1 MIADTDLPYTGL
13 RVLDI
18 SQGIAGP
25 YCAHVLWQQG
35 AHVLKVEPPSGDWI
49 RFVGVMKGDHNALAI
64 QYNAGK
70 QALAL
75 DARTDA
81 GKKILRGLA
90 AQVDVVVQNFRPG
103 VAERLGVGYNE
114 LSLEK
119 PDLVYVS
126 ISGYG
131 PDGPYADAPA
141 TDSVMQADSGLM
153 FSNQDESGTPRRVG
167 LLAADVMTGL
177 YASQGAATALYQRLA
192 RKRGTHV
199 QVSLFEACASFQ
211 GMCFLEQ
218 AMAGT
223 RPFGAVSAPNGVFDT
238 SDGKISVVTV
248 NTEHFHRICRAMNR
262 PEWIT
267 DPRYLDN
274 AIRFDHRLQLHAD
287 MNEQLKNQPTAH
299 WTTLFQKHDVLHA
312 AVRDYNGVMSH
323 PQALHLKMFQEL
335 EQEGVGSLPY
345 MGLPSHPY
353 HRKATSSPR
362 IGEHSIEVLKAYGLK
377 QAEIDQL
384 ISTGVVKQAGA
395 LANKA

>member
-1 MIADTDLPYTGL
+1 MIADADLPYAGL

-35 AHVLKVEPPSGDWI
+35 AHVLKVEPPAGDWI
-49 RFVGVMKGDHNALAI
+49 RFVGVAKGDHNALAI

-90 AQVDVVVQNFRPG
+90 SQADVVVQNFRPG
-103 VAERLGVGYNE
+103 VAERLGVGYAE
-114 LSLEK
+114 LSREK
-119 PDLVYVS
+119 PELVYVS

-153 FSNQDESGTPRRVG
+153 FSNQDESGMPRRVG

-218 AMAGT
+218 AMAGK

-248 NTEHFHRICRAMNR
+248 NTDHFHRICRAMER
-262 PEWIT
+262 PEWMT
-267 DPRYLDN
+267 DARYLDN
-274 AIRFDHRLQLHAD
+274 AIRFDNRGQLHAD
-287 MNEQLKNQPTAH
+287 MNEQLKLKPTAH
-299 WTTLFQKHDVLHA
+299 WTTLFKKHDVLHA
-312 AVRDYNGVMSH
+312 AVRDYTGVMNH
-323 PQALHLKMFQEL
+323 PQALHLKMFQAL
-335 EQEGVGSLPY
+335 EQAGVGTLPY

-353 HRKATSSPR
+353 HRKAQSSPR
-362 IGEHSIEVLKAYGLK
+362 IGEHSVQVLMEYGLAK
-377 QAEIDQL
+377 PEIERL
-384 ISTGVVKQAGA
+384 LTAGVVKQAGSVSDA
-395 LANKA
+395 A